1 MLAAWASV
9 FDLEDKRTK
18 LKELEFAVADPD
30 LWKNSRQ
37 EAEGKVKE
45 LGFLRE
51 LIDKFD
57 SISSEGE
64 LEEVERYVYLSGP
77 YDKLPAHISVYAGAG
92 GEDAA
97 DWAMMLLKMYEKFAL
112 KRGWKVKEIDNN
124 AILING
130 AYTYGLLKKEAGV
143 HRLVRISPYDA
154 KQLRHTSFALVEVVP
169 DLPILE
175 TQKMK
180 IPEQDLKLELS
191 RSSGPGGQNV
201 NKVETAVRIVHIPTG
216 LSAASQTERSQAQNR
231 ERALNLLKGKLVK
244 LMEEEQAE
252 KFEEL
257 RTKVKPEWGNQL
269 RSYVLHPYKLVKD
282 ARTDVETSDAEGVLN
297 GELDKFIDAEVQ
309 LGKLARPNI

>member
-1 MLAAWASV
+1 
-9 FDLEDKRTK
+9 
-18 LKELEFAVADPD
+18 
-30 LWKNSRQ
+30 
-37 EAEGKVKE
+37 
-45 LGFLRE
+45 
-51 LIDKFD
+51 
-57 SISSEGE
+57 
-64 LEEVERYVYLSGP
+64 
-77 YDKLPAHISVYAGAG
+77 
-92 GEDAA
+92 
-97 DWAMMLLKMYEKFAL
+97 MMLLKMYEKFAL